1 MFQSTRPARGATG
14 TNVASSTIA
23 GGFNPRAPRGAR
35 PTAPGLSDT
44 AILFQSTR
52 PARGATHRVAAN
64 LYARLFQ
71 STRPAR
77 GATRTFYP
85 YWFPPSVSIH
95 APRAG
100 RDVNSCAFSIVPE
113 RFQSTR
119 PARGATTRPA
129 RTASEA
135 AVSIHAPRAGR
146 DGLALTYTIGKSSSH
161 RSADPPAVPPATRHA
176 DPSPFANLKPD
187 RRLRFARTSLDSSV
201 RLGSALHTISGPS
214 GSYDGLAP
222 TCSTRPFQFSP
233 RK

>member
-1 MFQSTRPARGATG
+1 MWT
-14 TNVASSTIA
+14 
-23 GGFNPRAPRGAR
+23 
-35 PTAPGLSDT
+35 
-44 AILFQSTR
+44 
-52 PARGATHRVAAN
+52 
-64 LYARLFQ
+64 
-71 STRPAR
+71 
-77 GATRTFYP
+77 
-85 YWFPPSVSIH
+85 VSIH

-100 RDVNSCAFSIVPE
+100 RDVLLDEQVHDGLVSIHAP
-113 RFQSTR
+113 RAGRDLSLAGGTGAGQGFNPRAPRGARRRSSRTGTSRRCFNPRAPRGARPWSTRPTGPTWQFQSTR
-119 PARGATTRPA
+119 PARGATQRGQQHAQPPD
-129 RTASEA
+129 
-135 AVSIHAPRAGR
+135 VSIHAPRAGR